1 MKVNKVRKYQPG
13 YPKKKDTLNNPNLLK
28 SMPGRW
34 KNLLVSGSVL
44 SSVVLTS
51 CGVSSPQDLLNKL
64 IPTPTPPR
72 GFFGGMIV
80 IQEYYFTDEEA
91 VDIIVEEFANCGI
104 AFDTVNTDKVV
115 AELPVDVKFDMR
127 NDKFDYYTLP
137 SGFYVDG
144 VNKRYNISFEYVS
157 SEDFSKWTTDE
168 NMNSEHIKGKFLD
181 EFLEDGIFET
191 KNGELVMA
199 FYNSSH
205 HDPAWLEEEL
215 RQQVREFIQMLH
227 EQGVL

>member
-1 MKVNKVRKYQPG
+1 MKICKVYKYKPG
-13 YPKKKDTLNNPNLLK
+13 YPRREDTLNNPNLLK
-28 SMPGRW
+28 NTPNRW

-44 SSVVLTS
+44 SSVILSS
-51 CGVSSPQDLLNKL
+51 CGVNSPQDLLNKL
-64 IPTPTPPR
+64 IPTPTPQQ

-91 VDIIVEEFANCGI
+91 IDVIVDEFANSGI

-115 AELPVDVKFDMR
+115 AELPVDVKFDVR
-127 NDKFDYYTLP
+127 NDKFKYYTL
-137 SGFYVDG
+137 STGLNVDG
-144 VNKRYNISFEYVS
+144 INKDYKISFEYVS
-157 SEDFSKWTTDE
+157 KEDFSKWTTDE

-181 EFLEDGIFET
+181 EFLEEGIFET

-205 HDPAWLEEEL
+205 HDPTWLEEEL
-215 RQQVREFIQMLH
+215 RQQVREFVQMLQ